1 MRYYCKYIYIRIPML
16 YYISAQTNTRLFGE
30 YLNIRLF
37 DYNFEYSNTILNIRI
52 IVSKEI
58 CNMNM

>member
-1 MRYYCKYIYIRIPML
+1 MRYYCKYIYTYPYAALYKIIR
-16 YYISAQTNTRLFGE
+16 AQMNTQLFDE
-30 YLNIRLF
+30 YWNIRLF

-58 CNMNM
+58 II